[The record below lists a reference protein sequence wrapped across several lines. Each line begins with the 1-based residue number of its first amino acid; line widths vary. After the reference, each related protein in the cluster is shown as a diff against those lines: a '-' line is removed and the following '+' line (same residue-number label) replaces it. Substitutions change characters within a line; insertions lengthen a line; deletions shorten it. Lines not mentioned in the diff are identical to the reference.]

1 MIKEVH
7 PASALESSGAFEAVI
22 DPRVW
27 LTVMRADGFRK
38 YEQEEDVTKDLAEFT
53 LANAIF
59 SALVEGHAAEQSAR
73 CVRSRMA
80 FFRT

>member
-1 MIKEVH
+1 MHV
-7 PASALESSGAFEAVI
+7 
-22 DPRVW
+22 
-27 LTVMRADGFRK
+27 DGFRK

-73 CVRSRMA
+73 YVPFYIWMALSR
-80 FFRT
+80 T

>member
-1 MIKEVH
+1 MQ
-7 PASALESSGAFEAVI
+7 PASVLESSGAFSTKRI
-22 DPRVW
+22 DFPVW
-27 LTVMRADGFRK
+27 LTGVHVDGFRK

-73 CVRSRMA
+73 CVLSY
-80 FFRT
+80 F

>member
-1 MIKEVH
+1 MHV
-7 PASALESSGAFEAVI
+7 
-22 DPRVW
+22 
-27 LTVMRADGFRK
+27 DGFRK

-73 CVRSRMA
+73 YVPSYIWMA
-80 FFRT
+80 LCRT

>member
-1 MIKEVH
+1 MHV
-7 PASALESSGAFEAVI
+7 
-22 DPRVW
+22 
-27 LTVMRADGFRK
+27 DGFRQ

-73 CVRSRMA
+73 CVPSYN
-80 FFRT
+80 